1 MRTPEMVRNEKISHL
16 EYCMEKLLQK
26 DNGYNELEIKRLY
39 TLFYQVVCKMREMDA
54 EKALDYFVN
63 SIDSEV
69 RMSLNRLNIELV
81 V

>member
-1 MRTPEMVRNEKISHL
+1 
-16 EYCMEKLLQK
+16 MEKLLQK

-39 TLFYQVVCKMREMDA
+39 TLIYRVVCKMREMDA

-69 RMSLNRLNIELV
+69 RMSLSRLNIELV